1 MAGNKVDP
9 EREVLQQPPPSTN
22 GTFPA
27 KGTAVMR
34 DGGEAN
40 ARSALASS
48 ADKTANCQLLVSAT
62 LANLYVPVAVGVDRP
77 KGVSLAKAKATASPN
92 PSTRITLAQDQR
104 SAHVHCA

>member
-1 MAGNKVDP
+1 MAGNKVDL
-9 EREVLQQPPPSTN
+9 EKEVLQQPPPSTN

-77 KGVSLAKAKATASPN
+77 KGVSLAKATASPN

-104 SAHVHCA
+104 SPYVHCA